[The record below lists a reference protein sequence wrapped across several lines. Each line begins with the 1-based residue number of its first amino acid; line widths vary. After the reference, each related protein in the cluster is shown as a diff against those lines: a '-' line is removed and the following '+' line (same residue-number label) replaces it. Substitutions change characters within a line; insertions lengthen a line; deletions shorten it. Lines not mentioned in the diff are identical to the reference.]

1 MHITNDDIRDAAF
14 WWGGSG
20 PQYEVDYNGP
30 RFWQI
35 ARDDQTA
42 VVKEL
47 ASWLDSTYID
57 GKGNR
62 YTIKGWLRRARTY
75 KVLLERNPGDY
86 VHTSF
91 PAIQRYKTDS
101 ATDFLAWL
109 KAKGPPV
116 AAPPVDVDEA
126 PRTALNIA
134 HSVLIKLG
142 CTGYPAP
149 GNYESYIER
158 FDLKT
163 EHPGNTVCYRDDC
176 VVCREIRREVD
187 EHGGQSD
194 IGPAIA
200 QAWAADY
207 SARIKDNA
215 RA

>member
-1 MHITNDDIRDAAF
+1 MQLKPNDISQADY
-14 WWGGSG
+14 WWKAYAPGWAVPTGLWKLPSHE
-20 PQYEVDYNGP
+20 QNAVKDEV
-30 RFWQI
+30 I
-35 ARDDQTA
+35 
-42 VVKEL
+42 
-47 ASWLDSTYID
+47 SWLGTEYIA
-57 GKGNR
+57 KGQVFH
-62 YTIKGWLRRARTY
+62 IAGWLYRARVY
-75 KVLLERNPGDY
+75 KVLLRIPGTDY
-86 VHTSF
+86 YIHTS
-91 PAIQRYKTDS
+91 PDAIIRFKTNN
-101 ATDFLAWL
+101 APDFMAWL
-109 KAKGPPV
+109 RAKTV
-116 AAPPVDVDEA
+116 APAPPPVDVDEA